1 MKYILILIG
10 WIILTVLLII
20 ERSLKVIASVLI
32 FLWDFKI
39 VKERYSFWS
48 HIHLIV
54 PDDNEANYNTIFVL
68 NKFKSLKD
76 LYNLDNC

>member
-10 WIILTVLLII
+10 WIILTVPLII

-48 HIHLIV
+48 HIHLIA
-54 PDDNEANYNTIFVL
+54 PDFNSPHYNIIFVL
-68 NKFKSLKD
+68 IKFKSYKD
-76 LYNLDNC
+76 FYYLND

>member
-10 WIILTVLLII
+10 WIILTVPLII
-20 ERSLKVIASVLI
+20 ERSLKVIATILI

-54 PDDNEANYNTIFVL
+54 PDGSSNSINTINFI
-68 NKFKSLKD
+68 KFKSLKD
-76 LYNLDNC
+76 FYNFTEW

>member
-10 WIILTVLLII
+10 WILLTVALVI

-39 VKERYSFWS
+39 VKERHLFWNN
-48 HIHLIV
+48 IHLIRPAV
-54 PDDNEANYNTIFVL
+54 DDSEECQVL
-68 NKFKSLKD
+68 RFNSLKD
-76 LYNLDNC
+76 FYNLDNY